1 MTGLAPVTVFPLG
14 GRLYILSQIYN
25 RKCVKNELSKIYIYV
40 QRLFFNISSLQ
51 SVSASLLSSAGSS
64 DKSTSSASS
73 SAGSSDKSTSSA
85 SSSAGTRDGDSP
97 VSTGT

>member
-1 MTGLAPVTVFPLG
+1 MLMTGLAPVTVFPLG

-40 QRLFFNISSLQ
+40 QRQITFFFNISSLQ

-73 SAGSSDKSTSSA
+73 SAG
-85 SSSAGTRDGDSP
+85 TRDGDSP